1 MISFN
6 TRKFAIKN
14 RADYEWI
21 KSNFLSKEKW
31 NESRWNHEYI
41 VKELQPGAVMT
52 LAIKGDENETQE
64 YVYVDAIP
72 DSILD
77 ELTGVE

>member
-1 MISFN
+1 
-6 TRKFAIKN
+6 
-14 RADYEWI
+14 
-21 KSNFLSKEKW
+21 
-31 NESRWNHEYI
+31 
-41 VKELQPGAVMT
+41 MT

-77 ELTGVE
+77 ELTGVEQSVALTSDHGNQGFAVAIRGIVGKVQLPE

>member
-1 MISFN
+1 M
-6 TRKFAIKN
+6 
-14 RADYEWI
+14 
-21 KSNFLSKEKW
+21 
-31 NESRWNHEYI
+31 
-41 VKELQPGAVMT
+41 KELQPGAVMT